1 MKLKGE
7 FLVREV
13 AGELLAI
20 PVGQTAL
27 DFNGMITLNEVGGEV
42 WKLLP
47 LVADEEEL
55 IARLLEEYDVE
66 ESVLRQ
72 DVEAFLGELRAL
84 KII

>member
-1 MKLKGE
+1 MEIKLE
-7 FLVREV
+7 FVLREIAGDLLLVP
-13 AGELLAI
+13 AGK
-20 PVGQTAL
+20 TAL

>member
-1 MKLKGE
+1 MEIKLE
-7 FLVREV
+7 FVLREIAGDLLLVP
-13 AGELLAI
+13 AGK
-20 PVGQTAL
+20 TAL

-55 IARLLEEYDVE
+55 IARLLDEYDVE